1 MFSVSTEDV
10 HPSTYHYHL
19 PAFQHHK
26 LSQHRQ
32 SSCHLRQQS
41 LLEGSGVKALGLS
54 DSHRAEKMLSCICI
68 IAFWGHGGSSSQVVC
83 SPTDG
88 SCSMGRPKPPQKP
101 VPPVLRKS
109 EAARRG
115 VDASDRFHSELWSK
129 RVISALQRAG
139 NMI

>member
-1 MFSVSTEDV
+1 MEG
-10 HPSTYHYHL
+10 HHL
-19 PAFQHHK
+19 
-26 LSQHRQ
+26 
-32 SSCHLRQQS
+32 S
-41 LLEGSGVKALGLS
+41 L
-54 DSHRAEKMLSCICI
+54 C
-68 IAFWGHGGSSSQVVC
+68 VV
-83 SPTDG
+83 PPMELLDG
-88 SCSMGRPKPPQKP
+88 ATKTSAKP